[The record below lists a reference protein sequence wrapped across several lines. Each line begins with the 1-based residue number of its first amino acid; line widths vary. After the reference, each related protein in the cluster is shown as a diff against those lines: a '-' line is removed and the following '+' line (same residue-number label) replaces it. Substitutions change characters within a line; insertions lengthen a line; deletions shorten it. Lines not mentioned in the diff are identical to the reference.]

1 MDKVEDCLLKGTRKQ
16 ESLETQVKKSNL
28 KFHGIP
34 QASNETPETIE
45 QAIYG
50 VITDSLDIERADW
63 KVNAEPNY

>member
-1 MDKVEDCLLKGTRKQ
+1 
-16 ESLETQVKKSNL
+16 VKKSNL